1 MNATRPVRLAVHI
14 DQPLRHGGGYQQA
27 MNVAFLVRQLPAE
40 VSTPLFVTTIAENVA
55 MLRSLGIEV
64 AYFPFPLWR
73 RIALDL
79 RALIRLPGLVRLVRR
94 LLGGNSYEDFLTHLG
109 VDLVYFA
116 SPSRFFRYLER
127 LNYVFTVW
135 DLCHL
140 DDPEFPEVRNDREF
154 EDREAMYGHALTKA
168 VAVLVDSGLGK
179 RNVVRRYGVDD
190 SRVHVMPFAPAVGTQ
205 ISEVEY
211 AAGFINIKSRYG
223 LDMDYVFYPAQ
234 FWAHKNHVYLLH
246 GLNILE
252 KYHGIRLA
260 AVFAGSDRDGNME
273 YLKRVARELGLF
285 DRIRFA
291 GFVPNE
297 EIPYLYKQSV
307 ALVMPSYFGPT
318 NLPPLEAFSL
328 GVPVLYPDKQGLKEQ
343 VGDAALLM
351 DLHDPASM
359 ARHLANILAEPE
371 LRNTLVA
378 RGREKLGKLSAE
390 GQVLCLANIL
400 GDFQVRRACW
410 A

>member
-1 MNATRPVRLAVHI
+1 MRPVNLAIHI
-14 DQPLRHGGGYQQA
+14 DQPLRYGGGYQQA
-27 MNVAFLVRQLPAE
+27 LNVAVLARQLPKD
-40 VSTPLFVTTIAENVA
+40 VSTPLFVTTVAENA
-55 MLRSLGIEV
+55 ETLRQYGIEV

-79 RALIRLPGLVRLVRR
+79 RTLIPLPGLVRLVRHM
-94 LLGGNSYEDFLTHLG
+94 LGSNSYEDFL
-109 VDLVYFA
+109 VRRSIDLVFFA
-116 SPSRFFRYLER
+116 GPTRFFRYLER
-127 LNYVFTVW
+127 LNYIFTVW
-135 DLCHL
+135 DLCHR
-140 DDPEFPEVRNDREF
+140 DDPEFPEVRNDGEF
-154 EDREAMYGHALTKA
+154 ETREAMYGDALIKA
-168 VAVLVDSGLGK
+168 VAVLVDSDLGK
-179 RNVVRRYGVDD
+179 RNVVRRYGVDEA
-190 SRVHVMPFAPAVGTQ
+190 RVHVMPFSPAVGTQ
-205 ISEVEY
+205 IAEIEY
-211 AAGFINIKSRYG
+211 EAGFMDIKSRYG
-223 LDMDYVFYPAQ
+223 LDSDYIFYPAQ

-246 GLNILE
+246 GLKILE
-252 KYHGIRLA
+252 TDHGIRLA
-260 AVFAGSDRDGNME
+260 VVFAGSDRDGNIE
-273 YLKRVARELGLF
+273 YVKQVARELGLF

-297 EIPYLYKQSV
+297 EIPYLYRQSV

-328 GVPVLYPDKQGLKEQ
+328 GVPVLYSDKQGLKEQ

-359 ARHLANILAEPE
+359 ARHLANLLTEPE
-371 LRNTLVA
+371 LRHTLVA
-378 RGREKLGKLSAE
+378 RGREKFEELSAE

>member
-1 MNATRPVRLAVHI
+1 MRPLNLAVHI
-14 DQPLRHGGGYQQA
+14 DQPLRYGGGYQQA
-27 MNVAFLVRQLPAE
+27 LNIAFLARQLPKG
-40 VSTPLFVTTIAENVA
+40 VSTPQFFTTVAENA
-55 MLRSLGIEV
+55 ATLRRYGLEV

-79 RALIRLPGLVRLVRR
+79 RTLIPLPGMMRMVRHMF
-94 LLGGNSYEDFLTHLG
+94 GSNSYEDFLERRG
-109 VDLVYFA
+109 IDLVFFA
-116 SPSRFFRYLER
+116 GPTRFFRYLER
-127 LNYVFTVW
+127 LNYIFTVW
-135 DLCHL
+135 DLCHR

-154 EDREAMYGHALTKA
+154 EHRDAMYSDALIKA
-168 VAVLVDSGLGK
+168 VAVLVDSDLGK
-179 RNVVRRYGVDD
+179 CNVVRRYGVDAA
-190 SRVHVMPFAPAVGTQ
+190 RVHVMPFSPAVGTQ
-205 ISEVEY
+205 ISETEY
-211 AAGFINIKSRYG
+211 QAGFIDIKSRYG
-223 LDMDYVFYPAQ
+223 LDSDYIFYPAQ

-246 GLNILE
+246 GLKILE
-252 KYHGIRLA
+252 TNHGIRLA
-260 AVFAGSDRDGNME
+260 VVFAGSDRDGNIE
-273 YLKRVARELGLF
+273 YVKQVAREIGLS
-285 DRIRFA
+285 DRLRFS

-328 GVPVLYPDKQGLKEQ
+328 GVPVLYPDKPGLKEQ

-359 ARHLANILAEPE
+359 ARHLANLLAEPE

-378 RGREKLGKLSAE
+378 RGREKLGELSTE
-390 GQVLCLANIL
+390 GQILCLANIL